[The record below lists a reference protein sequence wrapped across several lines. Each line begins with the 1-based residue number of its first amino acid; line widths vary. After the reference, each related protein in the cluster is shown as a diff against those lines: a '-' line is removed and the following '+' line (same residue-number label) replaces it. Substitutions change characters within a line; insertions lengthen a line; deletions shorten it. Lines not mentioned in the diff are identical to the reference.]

1 MVFELK
7 DDYITL
13 AQLLK
18 ACDVVYSG
26 GQAKEYLANM
36 EVLVNG
42 EKENRRGKK
51 IRHGD
56 VVLTNGIRI
65 EVR

>member
-1 MVFELK
+1 MEFELK
-7 DDYITL
+7 DEYITL

-36 EVLVNG
+36 EVDRKSTRLNSSH
-42 EKENRRGKK
+42 R
-51 IRHGD
+51 
-56 VVLTNGIRI
+56 T
-65 EVR
+65 